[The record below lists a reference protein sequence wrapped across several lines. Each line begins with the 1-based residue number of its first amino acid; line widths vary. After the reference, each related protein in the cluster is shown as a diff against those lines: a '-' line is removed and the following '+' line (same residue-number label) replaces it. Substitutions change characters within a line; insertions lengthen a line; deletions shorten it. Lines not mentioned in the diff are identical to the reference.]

1 MKKIGGCIYMHISMR
16 TKVDKK
22 IKNMIADA
30 ERVFRKVI
38 GMKDFMEVEI
48 VKVDVKNNKV
58 SFIKSP
64 DWDIAREP
72 LVGDAYMID
81 LNENAPLR
89 KRTVKITKSKG
100 QIYHH
105 KWMFVADDYQGFDI
119 EESKKW
125 SEKWQSVIPAERGI
139 KSRIGYK
146 KYWDEYLKK
155 YGLDVE

>member
-1 MKKIGGCIYMHISMR
+1 MKKIGGCVYMHISMR
-16 TKVDKK
+16 TKVDEK

-64 DWDIAREP
+64 DWDTAREP

-105 KWMFVADDYQGFDI
+105 KWMFVADDYQGFNI

-146 KYWDEYLKK
+146 KYWDEYLKE
-155 YGLDVE
+155 YGLNVE

>member
-1 MKKIGGCIYMHISMR
+1 MHISMR
-16 TKVDKK
+16 TKVDEK

-64 DWDIAREP
+64 DWDTAREP

-146 KYWDEYLKK
+146 KYWDEYLKE
-155 YGLDVE
+155 YGLNVE

>member
-16 TKVDKK
+16 TKVDEK

-38 GMKDFMEVEI
+38 GMKNFMEVEI

-64 DWDIAREP
+64 DWDTAREP

-146 KYWDEYLKK
+146 KYWDEYLKE
-155 YGLDVE
+155 YGLNVE